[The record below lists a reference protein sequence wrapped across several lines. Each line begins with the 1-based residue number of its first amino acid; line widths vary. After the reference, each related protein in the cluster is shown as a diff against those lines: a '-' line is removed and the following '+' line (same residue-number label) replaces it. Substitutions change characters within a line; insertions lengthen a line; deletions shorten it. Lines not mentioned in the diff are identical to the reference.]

1 MFDPLIH
8 LATVLSSAG
17 FSPLNILLI
26 IMLYFMGTKLGIF
39 PKFWKQK
46 DDEQP
51 DVIDG
56 QKITLRDVYLQ
67 MTHLKAHY
75 NDETTE
81 ELQKINRTQS
91 KIKEDTEEIKQ
102 FHKNY
107 HEYGIKV
114 RTQ

>member
-1 MFDPLIH
+1 MFEPLIH
-8 LATVLSSAG
+8 LAEILSNVG
-17 FSPLNILLI
+17 FSPLNMILLV
-26 IMLYFMGTKLGIF
+26 MLYFMGTKLGIF
-39 PKFWKQK
+39 PKLWKSK
-46 DDEQP
+46 DEEP

-91 KIKEDTEEIKQ
+91 KIKEDVEKVKQ
-102 FHKNY
+102 YHENY
-107 HEYGIKV
+107 QEYGIKV